1 MWKESF
7 RLHPPV
13 PLGIPHVNT
22 EADVYKGL
30 YIPKGS
36 MIHCNIGAML
46 RESRIW
52 GEDSEEFNPNRFL
65 PEFNPKAES
74 LPDIS
79 TTLFGFGRRLCP
91 GRFLAERVA
100 HQLAASVLSVYSLT
114 PVEGEPVTPT
124 MPFEDS
130 TIRFVHRGDTRCL
143 YAQLF

>member
-79 TTLFGFGRRLCP
+79 TTLFGFGRRFACT
-91 GRFLAERVA
+91 FLAGIPPILNET
-100 HQLAASVLSVYSLT
+100 LDCVLD
-114 PVEGEPVTPT
+114 
-124 MPFEDS
+124 DS
-130 TIRFVHRGDTRCL
+130 
-143 YAQLF
+143 